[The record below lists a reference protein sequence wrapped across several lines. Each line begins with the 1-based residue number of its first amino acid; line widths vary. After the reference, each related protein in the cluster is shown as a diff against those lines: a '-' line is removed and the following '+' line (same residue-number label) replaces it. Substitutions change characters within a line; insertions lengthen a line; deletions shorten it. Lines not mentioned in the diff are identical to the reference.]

1 MSSGH
6 DHEGEGAARL
16 GWLTRVASKLSYANV
31 TATLALFVSL
41 GGASY
46 AAVTLPTGSVGRKQL
61 QPGAVGLNAVNFPL
75 GSTASVNS
83 TPQPLTKG
91 GCNGGGSPGNVAPPC
106 TPERKGGATP
116 GREVQLHASST
127 GRLSVF
133 AIAGLKDEEAPGT
146 TAHITLRLLV
156 DRQPITEAQVSI
168 GGGQALQAPIQA
180 LVPTSRGSHAAGLQ
194 ISAEYS
200 SPGPGDV
207 VVTMSSLIVNA
218 SPGLSP

>member
-1 MSSGH
+1 MSSGR
-6 DHEGEGAARL
+6 DYEEKGAAHL
-16 GWLTRVASKLSYANV
+16 GGLTRTASKLSYANV

-46 AAVTLPTGSVGRKQL
+46 AAVTLPNGSVGRKQL
-61 QPGAVGLNAVNFPL
+61 QPGAVDLNAVSFPL
-75 GSTASVNS
+75 GSTATVSR

-106 TPERKGGATP
+106 TPERRGGATP
-116 GREVQLHASST
+116 GREVELHVSSV
-127 GRLSVF
+127 GRLSVS

-146 TAHITLRLLV
+146 TAQITLRLLV
-156 DRQPITEAQVSI
+156 DRQPITEARVSI
-168 GGGQALQAPIQA
+168 GGGQALQAPIQGLA
-180 LVPTSRGSHAAGLQ
+180 PTARGSHAAGLQ
-194 ISAEYS
+194 VSAEYS

-207 VVTMSSLIVNA
+207 VVTGSSLVVNA